1 MYFVIEVLDK
11 LSYEQIDQ
19 LLISYENNLEE
30 SAPDGSSYYLL
41 CNLNPV
47 KTACNILFLADLI
60 GQRYPIASLRTEAIS
75 ETFIGSCK
83 TVLDKLFLPRQ
94 MKYQLR

>member
-1 MYFVIEVLDK
+1 MFFVIQVLDK

-19 LLISYENNLEE
+19 LLLSLEKNIEEN
-30 SAPDGSSYYLL
+30 ADDGSSYYLL

-60 GQRYPIASLRTEAIS
+60 AQRYPIASLRTESLS
-75 ETFIGSCK
+75 ELFIVRCK
-83 TVLDKLFLPRQ
+83 TVLDKLFLPR
-94 MKYQLR
+94 